1 MGRRELKATGSNPD
15 IFGHEKPKRSRKR
28 QRGDV
33 SPPGVTPGVAKK
45 ISQSLGF
52 VQPSPP
58 PQQSSLEPGDDKWED
73 IPEEMNDFQ
82 GINNGESSVID
93 SSGNQYAQYQKEL
106 RRAEA
111 RAKRAKK
118 WLAHENKIIAMYL
131 NLQNRTLNWTTEH
144 SYVNDEIK
152 CACLPENC
160 RQSQLETQVTACKA
174 TDAVAVGIKH
184 IAVLYDIGCHLG
196 AHIAKNYPSEL
207 NSPVASQTYTKC
219 DEAQPGHMYSDAFL
233 REQWDS
239 EREAYASKKVAMQK
253 QELEL
258 GRLLSLQDKQ
268 KALLLR
274 VAQTPEQSIAR
285 VLESERLREEIVKQ
299 AEKVGT
305 AEVFHTSTE
314 QEDFLKLWYSKHEV
328 ALYYIALNEEK
339 RPLQQSRAD
348 GHHSNI
354 GQRGKTS
361 VLLALRKRAAQL
373 RKKVDTYRTRRAE
386 YQAKYPAQQL
396 PEDIDYNAL
405 NEIKADHPF
414 WNDSIFT
421 KLQDPWATDP
431 KTRDGMRQLAYIDR
445 AQEELRRLGWETYL
459 KFSLRHA
466 PKLATKN

>member
-1 MGRRELKATGSNPD
+1 MKVGQEAQTFLTSLFATPNP
-15 IFGHEKPKRSRKR
+15 
-28 QRGDV
+28 
-33 SPPGVTPGVAKK
+33 
-45 ISQSLGF
+45 
-52 VQPSPP
+52 
-58 PQQSSLEPGDDKWED
+58 
-73 IPEEMNDFQ
+73 
-82 GINNGESSVID
+82 
-93 SSGNQYAQYQKEL
+93 
-106 RRAEA
+106 
-111 RAKRAKK
+111 
-118 WLAHENKIIAMYL
+118 
-131 NLQNRTLNWTTEH
+131 
-144 SYVNDEIK
+144 
-152 CACLPENC
+152 
-160 RQSQLETQVTACKA
+160 
-174 TDAVAVGIKH
+174 
-184 IAVLYDIGCHLG
+184 
-196 AHIAKNYPSEL
+196 
-207 NSPVASQTYTKC
+207 
-219 DEAQPGHMYSDAFL
+219 AQPGHMYSDTFL

-305 AEVFHTSTE
+305 AEVFHTCQFSLFIVICLVNWVDIISTE
-314 QEDFLKLWYSKHEV
+314 QEDFLKLWYSKHKV

-445 AQEELRRLGWETYL
+445 AQEELRRLGWEVRRLMRWATSSHDRIWTCL
-459 KFSLRHA
+459 QFLLCPTDSGFGPATPLISHPILSSLPPETQLIA
-466 PKLATKN
+466 ASVILQNQYVKITNYQLLWNEDLATKN